1 MRRVWSGAAG
11 VLAEAVTELA
21 GAGRWW
27 GRRRVRGRAPEPVV
41 VELRGGAAGD
51 ALALMLALAENGGRL
66 PVNHPGEFR
75 GEGFRAL
82 SVAEL
87 LGKVADWYGIR
98 GMCRRR
104 RPIRFRR
111 FRMMERAYRAW
122 CDPEG
127 GCGAVRVQEL
137 QHGCERA
144 AYDERGG
151 LLNELNRLRG
161 HALQEDLK
169 GAAAL
174 YTTGAVLAGLTLVPL
189 VEWLVRHLWVHRPAR
204 TWLQRKLA
212 APGPQMMYLALCRV
226 RDEPRETWDQW
237 LTDAFLADIDAY
249 YHLGRRLNRS
259 RLPLLL
265 MPHAEPGTASGA
277 LLRHLRHGQVGEPVP
292 RRSCPVVVA
301 HTGAG
306 PGEEVAVVEAVV
318 SGARSGRTV
327 FELPGSE
334 EAEAAGRQLDLSGG
348 GPVATALSGAAVLGL
363 LAAGLVMGPTV
374 AGGLDCGQGVS
385 LRPKL
390 AAEDGQCIGVS
401 DGASADA
408 FLPGLA
414 KVSRGIEK
422 ENDRAERTGLY
433 ATVALML
440 PMTPATEPEKR
451 QVANEVKG
459 AYLAQYEANHS
470 RKWGALRPAI
480 RLVLA
485 NPGRDYAHWRPVTDT
500 LVAMSRDPGEHLR
513 AVTGFNLSVDS
524 TGLAL
529 HSLTAGQGI
538 PVVGGPLTADDLS
551 NEPGE
556 KERERYPGMVRIV
569 PTNTEQATALVR
581 YGRATS
587 AGDSVL
593 VVDGRPG
600 DTYNASLA
608 AAFRKAVTI
617 PTKNR
622 VFTSPGPEEP
632 GDTADQFAQML
643 PAVCDTGARNIYFAG
658 RPLHLRIFL
667 SAMAQSPCARQNY
680 KVITGSGASTV
691 ALQLD
696 GKDWQDLDARDS
708 RNRLKVVVQYAAP
721 GHPDAWRDR
730 GLTGAARA
738 FYAPAGQEMT
748 RLERLNSELG
758 EDMGGAVR
766 WTDSRAMTSHDSVYT
781 AVQEIKKAYRTGSDA
796 VPSLAAVAR
805 QGANLY
811 SVNGVAGSTGM
822 ICLDNNGSPY
832 NKAVAVVSL
841 DPASRDVRFDAL
853 AWPMRKPSTNCEVLT
868 GTSPPL

>member
-1 MRRVWSGAAG
+1 MRRIWSGAAG
-11 VLAEAVTELA
+11 VLAEAVAELA

-27 GRRRVRGRAPEPVV
+27 GRRRVRGRAPGPVV
-41 VELRGGAAGD
+41 VELRGGEPGD
-51 ALALMLALAENGGRL
+51 ALALMLGLAENGGRL
-66 PVNHPGEFR
+66 PVNHPGRFQD
-75 GEGFRAL
+75 GAAGA
-82 SVAEL
+82 SCVAEL
-87 LGKVADWYGIR
+87 LSDVADWYGIR

-111 FRMMERAYRAW
+111 FRMTEQAYRAW
-122 CDPEG
+122 SDPAG
-127 GCGAVRVQEL
+127 GCGATQVRAL
-137 QHGCERA
+137 QRRCERA

-161 HALQEDLK
+161 HALQEDLR

-174 YTTGAVLAGLTLVPL
+174 YTTGVVLAGLTLVPL
-189 VEWLVRHLWVHRPAR
+189 VEWLVRHAWVHRPAR
-204 TWLQRKLA
+204 TWLQRKLD

-226 RDEPRETWDQW
+226 RDEPREIWDQW
-237 LTDAFLADIDAY
+237 LTDAFLADVDAY

-265 MPHAEPGTASGA
+265 MPRAEPGTAGGA
-277 LLRHLRHGQVGEPVP
+277 LLRHLRQDQTGVPVP

-306 PGEEVAVVEAVV
+306 PGEEIAVVEGVV
-318 SGARSGRTV
+318 SGARTGRTAFV
-327 FELPGSE
+327 LPGPEE
-334 EAEAAGRQLDLSGG
+334 EAEAGRPLNLSGG
-348 GPVATALSGAAVLGL
+348 GPLAVGLSGAAVLGL
-363 LAAGLVMGPTV
+363 VAAGLVAGPTV
-374 AGGLDCGQGVS
+374 AGGLGCGQGMS

-390 AAEDGQCIGVS
+390 VEVDGQCVGVT

-414 KVSRGIEK
+414 KVSRGIAR

-470 RKWGALRPAI
+470 RRWGVLRPAI

-485 NPGRDYAHWRPVTDT
+485 NPGRDYAHGEPVTDT
-500 LVAMSRDPGEHLR
+500 LVAMSRDSGQNLR

-524 TGLAL
+524 TERAL
-529 HSLTAGQGI
+529 RTLTVEHGI

-551 NEPGE
+551 NAPGG
-556 KERERYPGMVRIV
+556 KRRERYPGMVRIV
-569 PTNTEQATALVR
+569 PTNSEQARALVR
-581 YGRATS
+581 YDRGTS

-593 VVDGRPG
+593 IVDDRPG

-608 AAFRKAVTI
+608 DAFRQAVTI

-622 VFTSPGPEEP
+622 VFTSPGPDEA

-643 PAVCDTGARNIYFAG
+643 PALCDMGARDVYFAG

-667 SAMAQSPCARQNY
+667 GAMAQTPCARRNY

-696 GKDWQDLDARDS
+696 AKDWHDLDARDS
-708 RNRLKVVVQYAAP
+708 RGRLKVVVQYAAP
-721 GHPDAWRDR
+721 GHPDAWRHS
-730 GLTGAARA
+730 GLTGAARS
-738 FYAPAGQEMT
+738 FYAPAGQEMA
-748 RLERLNSELG
+748 RLERLNSELA
-758 EDMGGAVR
+758 EDMGGAVS

-781 AVQEIKKAYRTGSDA
+781 AVQEIKRAYRAGSDA
-796 VPSLAAVAR
+796 VPSLTAVAR

-811 SVNGVAGSTGM
+811 SVNGVAGATGM

-832 NKAVAVVSL
+832 DKAVAVVSL
-841 DPASRDVRFDAL
+841 DPTSKDVHFDAL
-853 AWPMRKPSTNCEVLT
+853 TWPTGAPARNCEVLT
-868 GTSPPL
+868 PPT